1 MSVSLHILQHSLIL
15 YISSTGY
22 LLQISQ
28 LTSAAMRPDQSPV
41 KTGERKATSVLSG
54 LWTQAHGAD
63 TGSPF
68 LLGTSVCVCGERIS
82 QKMHMCC
89 IFSLLCFLGAC
100 LAFKCIDSTPR
111 LPNAITNL
119 SLPAPPAFILC

>member
-1 MSVSLHILQHSLIL
+1 MSVGLHILQHSLIL
-15 YISSTGY
+15 YISSIGY

-28 LTSAAMRPDQSPV
+28 PTSAAMRPDQSPL
-41 KTGERKATSVLSG
+41 KTGERKAASVLSG

-63 TGSPF
+63 IRSPF
-68 LLGTSVCVCGERIS
+68 FLGTSVCVCGERIS

-89 IFSLLCFLGAC
+89 IFSLLRSLGAC

>member
-1 MSVSLHILQHSLIL
+1 MSVGLHILQHSLIL
-15 YISSTGY
+15 YISSIEY

-28 LTSAAMRPDQSPV
+28 PTSATMRPDQSPL
-41 KTGERKATSVLSG
+41 KTGEWMATSVFSG

-63 TGSPF
+63 IRSPF

-89 IFSLLCFLGAC
+89 IFSLLRSLGAC

>member
-15 YISSTGY
+15 YISSIGY
-22 LLQISQ
+22 VLPISQ
-28 LTSAAMRPDQSPV
+28 PISAAMRPDQSPL
-41 KTGERKATSVLSG
+41 KTKEWKATSVLSG
-54 LWTQAHGAD
+54 LWTQAQGAD
-63 TGSPF
+63 IRSPF
-68 LLGTSVCVCGERIS
+68 LLGTSVCVCGERTS
-82 QKMHMCC
+82 PKMRMCC
-89 IFSLLCFLGAC
+89 IFSLLRSLGAC